1 METTTKILVVEDEA
15 IVARDIER
23 QLRKAGYEVPAVVG
37 SAEAALEQ
45 VSQTSPDLVLMDIRL
60 QGPIDGI
67 ETAREI
73 REQFKLPVIFL
84 TAHADDETLA
94 RAKLTQPFG
103 YIVKPIGHS
112 NLTSSIEMALYKHRV
127 ERQLEEHRA
136 LLNTILQT
144 IPEAVIVAD
153 VAGNVRLMNSAAE
166 KLTGWTP
173 AAFSGQQLASVVALQ
188 NSASRNAAHDL
199 LAQALRERRTVRI
212 PRGTRL
218 RTRAGPWIEV
228 DGHIAIS
235 EAADAPA
242 GLMVT
247 LYDSTAR
254 QREEQQIRQEQ
265 TMLAVG
271 RLAKD
276 VANDYYSLLDLISDC
291 AQELV
296 EGLEEESPL
305 REPATIV
312 ERAAGTAS
320 LMTRQLL
327 ELGSNQA
334 LRPEAVDINQIF
346 AKSLPLLQRLCGSS
360 VQLEMRLSPGLGNV
374 FSHPS
379 HIEQLVLNLVLHSI
393 DQLSGS
399 GNIVIRTSAFG
410 AQSSDAAANC
420 RVRVSVR
427 TEQLNA
433 EGASTPPPAQFSLEN
448 PALNLT
454 IVNALVTAAEGSV
467 RLSDE
472 SEYVSVTEVILPS
485 ANANS
490 HGTGSRYAQRRSTV
504 MTVGLDLKLA
514 LQVHERLEENSFFV
528 LQAASVQEA
537 LLVSEL
543 YEGAIDLV
551 IADDAQISPRAQHQ
565 LYDVISSR
573 RTKTAFLCLSSP
585 AGAGTAREFE
595 VLWKPFPPSELV
607 CKALE
612 LVVPEAT
619 TATGA

>member
-1 METTTKILVVEDEA
+1 MDSTTKILVVEDEA

-23 QLRKAGYEVPAVVG
+23 QLRKAGYDVPAVVA
-37 SAEAALEQ
+37 SAEAAIEQ
-45 VSQTSPDLVLMDIRL
+45 VSQTCPDLVLMDIRL

-67 ETAREI
+67 EAAREI
-73 REQFKLPVIFL
+73 REHFKLPVIFL

-103 YIVKPIGHS
+103 YIIKPIGHS

-127 ERQLEEHRA
+127 ERQLEEQRA

-153 VAGNVRLMNSAAE
+153 VAGNVRFMNSAAE

-188 NSASRNAAHDL
+188 NTSSRNAASDL
-199 LAQALRERRTVRI
+199 LALALRDRRTVRI

-235 EAADAPA
+235 EAADMPA
-242 GLMVT
+242 GLMIT

-254 QREEQQIRQEQ
+254 HREEQQIRQEQ

-271 RLAKD
+271 CLAKD
-276 VANDYYSLLDLISDC
+276 VANDYYSLLDLMSDC

-296 EGLEEESPL
+296 EELDEVSPL
-305 REPATIV
+305 RETAAV
-312 ERAAGTAS
+312 VQRAAGTAS
-320 LMTRQLL
+320 QMTRQLL

-334 LRPEAVDINQIF
+334 LRPEPVDINQTF
-346 AKSLPLLQRLCGSS
+346 AKSLPFLQRLCGSS
-360 VQLEMRLSPGLGNV
+360 VELEMKLSPGVGNV

-379 HIEQLVLNLVLHSI
+379 HIEQLALNLVLHSK
-393 DQLSGS
+393 DQLTGS
-399 GNIVIRTSAFG
+399 GKIVIRTSAIG
-410 AQSSDAAANC
+410 NQVPDAVPRA

-427 TEQLNA
+427 TEQFA
-433 EGASTPPPAQFSLEN
+433 EDRADASPAGQFTLEN

-467 RLSDE
+467 RISDE
-472 SEYVSVTEVILPS
+472 SDYVSVTEVILPS
-485 ANANS
+485 ANANAHS
-490 HGTGSRYAQRRSTV
+490 AAARQAHRRSTV

-528 LQAASVQEA
+528 LQSASAQEA

-551 IADDAQISPRAQHQ
+551 IADDVQVSPRAQHQ

-573 RTKTAFLCLSSP
+573 RPKTAFLCLSSH
-585 AGAGTAREFE
+585 AGTGAAREFE
-595 VLWKPFPPSELV
+595 VLRKPFPPTELID
-607 CKALE
+607 KALE
-612 LVVPEAT
+612 MIAPDAR
-619 TATGA
+619 ATGA

>member
-1 METTTKILVVEDEA
+1 METPTKILVVEDEA

-23 QLRKAGYEVPAVVG
+23 QLRKAGYEVPAVVA
-37 SAEAALEQ
+37 SADAAIEQ

-60 QGPIDGI
+60 QGPVDGI
-67 ETAREI
+67 EAAREI

-103 YIVKPIGHS
+103 YIIKPIGHS

-127 ERQLEEHRA
+127 DRQLEEHRA

-153 VAGNVRLMNSAAE
+153 VVGNVQFMNSAAE

-173 AAFSGQQLASVVALQ
+173 AVFSGQPLASVVALQ
-188 NSASRNAAHDL
+188 NSASRHAANDL
-199 LAQALRERRTVRI
+199 IGLALRDRKTIRI

-218 RTRAGPWIEV
+218 RTRSGPWIEV

-235 EAADAPA
+235 QTANIPA
-242 GLMVT
+242 GLMIT

-276 VANDYYSLLDLISDC
+276 VANDYYSLLDLMADC

-296 EGLEEESPL
+296 EALEDGSSL
-305 REPATIV
+305 HEPASV
-312 ERAAGTAS
+312 VQRAAGTAS

-334 LRPEAVDINQIF
+334 LRPEAVDINQTF
-346 AKSLPLLQRLCGSS
+346 AKSLPFLQRLCGSS
-360 VQLEMRLSPGLGNV
+360 VELEMKLSSGVGNV

-379 HIEQLVLNLVLHSI
+379 HIEQLALNLVLHAK
-393 DQLSGS
+393 DQLTEKGK
-399 GNIVIRTSAFG
+399 IAIRTSAIASQTADG
-410 AQSSDAAANC
+410 LPSA

-427 TEQLNA
+427 TEQLNGDVTKA
-433 EGASTPPPAQFSLEN
+433 EPFAQFSLEN

-467 RLSDE
+467 RLSHE

-485 ANANS
+485 AAAS
-490 HGTGSRYAQRRSTV
+490 SLHAATRHAQRRSTV
-504 MTVGLDLKLA
+504 MSVGLDLKLA
-514 LQVHERLEENSFFV
+514 SQVHDRLEENSFFV
-528 LQAASVQEA
+528 LHASSTQEA

-543 YEGAIDLV
+543 YEGTIDLV
-551 IADDAQISPRAQHQ
+551 IADDAQITPRAQHQ

-573 RTKTAFLCLSSP
+573 RPKTVFLCLSSNI
-585 AGAGTAREFE
+585 GAEPVREFE
-595 VLWKPFPPSELV
+595 VLWKPFPPNELIA
-607 CKALE
+607 KALE
-612 LVVPEAT
+612 LIAPDAS
-619 TATGA
+619 ATGA